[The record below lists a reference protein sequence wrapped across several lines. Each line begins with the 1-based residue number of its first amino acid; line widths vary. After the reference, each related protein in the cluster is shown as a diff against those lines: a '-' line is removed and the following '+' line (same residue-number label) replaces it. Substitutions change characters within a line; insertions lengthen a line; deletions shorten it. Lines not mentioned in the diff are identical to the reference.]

1 MKDLL
6 TISDLTADEIK
17 SLIELADDVKSHPRK
32 YSSALK
38 QKCIALIFQKTS
50 TRTRLSFENGM
61 YQLGGNAIYLDWNTT
76 NLHLGDLSDEIKC
89 VNLYVDLIM
98 ARVYK
103 QETLEIMK
111 KASKVPIINGLSDLY
126 HPCQILADLMT
137 IKEKIGTFED
147 VKVAWVGDGNNV
159 CNDLILGCV
168 SLNIPIMV
176 ATPRKYKPYQKVID
190 WVKEQQKT
198 DYLTLSENPNEVVKD
213 ADIIYTD
220 TFISMGQEAESEA
233 RLKAFLPKFQ
243 INKELLSYANK
254 NPYIMHCLPAHRG
267 IEITSDILDSE
278 NSIVFQQ
285 AENRLYAQKAL
296 MLKLLSEDYN

>member
-89 VNLYVDLIM
+89 VSLYVDLIM

-147 VKVAWVGDGNNV
+147 VKVSWVGDGNNV

-190 WVKEQQKT
+190 WVKEQQKA

-267 IEITSDILDSE
+267 IEITSDVLDSE

>member
-6 TISDLTADEIK
+6 TISDLTSEEIK
-17 SLIELADDVKSHPRK
+17 FLLELADDVKSHPRK

-38 QKCIALIFQKTS
+38 EKCIALLFQKTS
-50 TRTRLSFENGM
+50 TRTRISFENGM
-61 YQLGGNAIYLDWNTT
+61 YQLGGNAIYLDWKST

-89 VNLYVDLIM
+89 VSLYVDLIM

-103 QETLEIMK
+103 HETLEIMK

-137 IKEKIGTFED
+137 IKEKFGTFENI
-147 VKVAWVGDGNNV
+147 KVSWVGDGDNV

-176 ATPRKYKPYQKVID
+176 ATPRNYTPYKKVID
-190 WVKEQQKT
+190 WVKSKQKD
-198 DYLTLSENPNEVVKD
+198 DYLTLSEDPEEVVED
-213 ADIIYTD
+213 ANVIYTD
-220 TFISMGQEAESEA
+220 TFVSMGQEAETEA
-233 RLKAFLPKFQ
+233 RLKVFLPKFQ
-243 INKELLSYANK
+243 VNKKLLGHAK
-254 NPYIMHCLPAHRG
+254 KDPYIMHCLPAHRG
-267 IEITSDILDSE
+267 IEITSDVLDSK

-285 AENRLYAQKAL
+285 AENRLHAQKAL
-296 MLKLLSEDYN
+296 MLKLLREDDF